1 MENLVGRKM
10 FGFRFES
17 DEDRILFVEPMEK
30 YIGREGEIIDLG
42 IDDTVIVNFSDGDD
56 YYYPAELAKEHLI
69 PEGVKIPERVKVQGM
84 EEMYVSGFD
93 SHGVK
98 DNSKKLP
105 MSKLKVQFPNALQ
118 AVVLCSRMGH
128 EKYKDTDKDWLNFTR
143 VPGGSETYRDACE
156 RHSLHEVGDV
166 DEESGLPHLFHELWN
181 KMAEVE
187 IWIKENYKE
196 INI

>member
-1 MENLVGRKM
+1 MEDLVGRKM
-10 FGFRFES
+10 IGFRFES
-17 DEDRILFVEPMEK
+17 DEGRILFTKPMEK
-30 YIGREGEIIDLG
+30 YVGSLGEITSLG
-42 IDDTVIVNFSDGDD
+42 MDDTVFVEFPDGNGFC
-56 YYYPAELAKEHLI
+56 YPIELVEEYLI
-69 PEGVKIPERVKVQGM
+69 PEGIKVHDK
-84 EEMYVSGFD
+84 EETHVSECD

-98 DNSKKLP
+98 DNDKKLP

-118 AVVLCSRMGH
+118 AVVLCSSMGH
-128 EKYKDTDKDWLNFTR
+128 EKYKDTDEDWLNFLR

-156 RHSLHEVGDV
+156 RHSLYEVGDV

-187 IWIKENYKE
+187 IWIKENHKE

>member
-1 MENLVGRKM
+1 MI
-10 FGFRFES
+10 GFRFES
-17 DEDRILFVEPMEK
+17 DEDRIFFAEPMEK
-30 YIGREGEIIDLG
+30 YVGREGEIISLNVDN
-42 IDDTVIVNFSDGDD
+42 TVIVKFSDENGFC
-56 YYYPAELAKEHLI
+56 YPIELVEEHLVT
-69 PEGVKIPERVKVQGM
+69 EGVKIPEGVKVQGM
-84 EEMYVSGFD
+84 EEVYLSGFD

-118 AVVLCSRMGH
+118 AVVLCSSMGH
-128 EKYKDTDKDWLNFTR
+128 EKYKDADEDWLNFTR

-196 INI
+196 IT

>member
-1 MENLVGRKM
+1 MEDLVGRKIV
-10 FGFRFES
+10 GFRFES
-17 DEDRILFVEPMEK
+17 DEDRIFFSEPMEK
-30 YIGREGEIIDLG
+30 YVGREGEIISLNVDN
-42 IDDTVIVNFSDGDD
+42 TVIVKFSDENGFC
-56 YYYPAELAKEHLI
+56 YPIELVEEHLI

-84 EEMYVSGFD
+84 EEVYISGFD

-105 MSKLKVQFPNALQ
+105 MSKLKIQFPNALQ
-118 AVVLCSRMGH
+118 AVVLCSSMGH
-128 EKYKDTDKDWLNFTR
+128 EKYKDADGDWLNFTR

-156 RHSLHEVGDV
+156 RHSLYEVGDV

-196 INI
+196 IT